1 MIRTAERCSRIQ
13 LEFRRIRREVL
24 LYHQCDLENDCV
36 VEFTQIQ
43 TGQLLDLLQAV
54 HQCIT
59 VYEQLTGSLRY
70 IQIVLEELLDGEE
83 GLVIQ
88 RSDAATLEHFVQ
100 ECLAQRCRQ
109 MVDQTGDTQV
119 RS

>member
-59 VYEQLTGSLRY
+59 VYEQLTE
-70 IQIVLEELLDGEE
+70 V
-83 GLVIQ
+83 
-88 RSDAATLEHFVQ
+88 SDTFRLFSKNFW
-100 ECLAQRCRQ
+100 
-109 MVDQTGDTQV
+109 MVKRV
-119 RS
+119 S